1 MTSSSLHLWASAISP
16 AVRSSSFTS
25 FWWPFG
31 ADGEEGGVQ
40 EQRRDA
46 NLVEV
51 APLERLEALAQLL
64 ADPRCGRLRE
74 LAQPG
79 LLAQRLD
86 VAHRQATHEGAD
98 HHRPQRLG
106 AKHLGAALKEPRD
119 ERLGGLADLR
129 GLDLELAPRA
139 SAPCAAD
146 DGAWLA
152 SNDGPQSLGTS
163 RAACTSAAR
172 LGGPAL
178 QTPTERVRKRCAAW
192 PDAVR
197 SCRNPTRL
205 ARASP

>member
-64 ADPRCGRLRE
+64 ADPRRSTSRACPARPSRTATRRRASTGHARRRRSLSPATARCE
-74 LAQPG
+74 APWCR
-79 LLAQRLD
+79 AQR
-86 VAHRQATHEGAD
+86 ASRRTAR
-98 HHRPQRLG
+98 RPRG
-106 AKHLGAALKEPRD
+106 PAGSRPRA
-119 ERLGGLADLR
+119 R
-129 GLDLELAPRA
+129 PRA